1 MQRWLLVFL
10 SLTLAACSS
19 VSGPFSNK
27 QVVGPVEYISIEETG
42 LTYLA
47 RVDTG
52 ATKVSLHAWDMAV
65 QDPAPIME
73 DNVGKTIHFKTSN
86 ESGKVIEADAEIVD
100 IVMVRSSHGAK
111 MRYVVEMN
119 LAFQGQ
125 SKPVEVNLNNRD
137 SMTYPLLLGRN
148 WLSGDFLVDVE
159 RPEIKPEQ

>member
-10 SLTLAACSS
+10 SLMLAACSS
-19 VSGPFSNK
+19 ISDSFSPK

-52 ATKVSLHAWDMAV
+52 AAKVSLHAWDMAV
-65 QDPAPIME
+65 QDPAPVME
-73 DNVGKTIHFKTSN
+73 DNVGKTIHFKTAN

-100 IVMVRSSHGAK
+100 IVKVRSSHGAK

-119 LAFQGQ
+119 LAYQGQ

-137 SMTYPLLLGRN
+137 TMTYPLLLGRN
-148 WLSGDFLVDVE
+148 WLSGDYLVDVE
-159 RPEIKPEQ
+159 LPEIKPEQ